1 MNRRNLLKASLGGL
15 VGATTLRLPAFA
27 NLLSDLP
34 KSDRMPALFIGHGS
48 PMNAVE
54 DNAFTREWKTVG
66 SEMPPPAAILSISA
80 HWLTRGVTKVTA
92 MDQPRTIHDFSGFPQ
107 KLYDQQYPAAGSP
120 DLAAATVELVQKT
133 HVEADHEWGLDHG
146 TWSVLLPMFPEANVP
161 TFQLSID
168 FAKPPQWHFELAQ
181 ELRALRRRGVLIIGS
196 GNLVHNLYE
205 LRPGGSPP
213 DWAQEFENRMVGFL
227 DDGDLQGI
235 VDFQKLGAV
244 AEMAHPTYDHFL
256 PLLYSIALQESDERF
271 HHFTKSFDLGSI
283 SMRSLRIG

>member
-27 NLLSDLP
+27 NLLADLP

-48 PMNAVE
+48 PMNAIE
-54 DNAFTREWKTVG
+54 DNAFTREWKAVG
-66 SEMPPPAAILSISA
+66 AEMTPPAAILSISA
-80 HWLTRGVTKVTA
+80 HWLTKGVTKVTA
-92 MDQPRTIHDFSGFPQ
+92 MDQPRTIHDFYGFPQ
-107 KLYDQQYPAAGSP
+107 ELYDQQYPAAGSP
-120 DLAAATVELVQKT
+120 DLAAATVELLQQS

-168 FAKPPQWHFELAQ
+168 FAKPPQWHFELAR

-196 GNLVHNLYE
+196 GNLVHNLRA
-205 LRPGGSPP
+205 LRPGGAIP
-213 DWAQEFENRMVGFL
+213 DWAQEFEDKMVGFL
-227 DDGDLQGI
+227 NDGDLQGV
-235 VDFQKLGAV
+235 VDFQKLGTV
-244 AEMAHPTYDHFL
+244 AKQAHPTYDHFL
-256 PLLYSIALQESDERF
+256 PLLYSIALQESDEQF
-271 HHFTKSFDLGSI
+271 HHFTKAFDLGSI